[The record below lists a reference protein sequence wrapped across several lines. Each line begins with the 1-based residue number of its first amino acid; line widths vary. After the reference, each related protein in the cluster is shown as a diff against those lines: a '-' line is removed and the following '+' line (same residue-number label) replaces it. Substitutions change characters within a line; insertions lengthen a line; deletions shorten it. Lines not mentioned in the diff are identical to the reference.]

1 MAGKRARCGCGHVV
15 AVPASEPDDL
25 YDIVEESKPKR
36 VMPAEPPPASGAAG
50 VGGGAGAG
58 GRARDAAIA
67 YAGAKRPREV
77 DRDLA
82 MSFWGHPDE
91 RKVPLVTLGV
101 ALVLLLGL
109 EFSKYPNP
117 FTGGI
122 VLLFEAIA
130 VGTILAGAFVTSKLA
145 GIGFGVLG
153 LAIIR
158 MSAVVVTLDAIH
170 SVFMYKPFLGAF
182 LVSWAVRLV
191 VYYAM
196 MMKMFDLE
204 FRDVFILGLVCF
216 VIRMLVAI
224 GMVATM
230 MNLGL

>member
-1 MAGKRARCGCGHVV
+1 MRNLTDATHVV

-36 VMPAEPPPASGAAG
+36 VMPAVPPTGPAAAP
-50 VGGGAGAG
+50 
-58 GRARDAAIA
+58 RAAIA